1 MAHYALLDINNTV
14 TTVIVGAS
22 EDNSEDLPE
31 DFDTW
36 EEFYSDR
43 HGVVVKRC
51 SYNTFQG
58 VHSNDGTAF
67 RGNYPRIGDK
77 YWEDLD
83 IFAPESPF
91 ESWTLDSNGVWNPP
105 TAMPLDGTPYVWNEN
120 KEEWEQDESVTEY
133 VELPEI

>member
-1 MAHYALLDINNTV
+1 MAHYAFLDINNTV
-14 TTVIVGAS
+14 TTVIVGAD
-22 EDNSEDLPE
+22 EDNSEDLPA

-58 VHSNDGTAF
+58 VHN
-67 RGNYPRIGDK
+67 N
-77 YWEDLD
+77 
-83 IFAPESPF
+83 
-91 ESWTLDSNGVWNPP
+91 
-105 TAMPLDGTPYVWNEN
+105 DGTPYVWNEN